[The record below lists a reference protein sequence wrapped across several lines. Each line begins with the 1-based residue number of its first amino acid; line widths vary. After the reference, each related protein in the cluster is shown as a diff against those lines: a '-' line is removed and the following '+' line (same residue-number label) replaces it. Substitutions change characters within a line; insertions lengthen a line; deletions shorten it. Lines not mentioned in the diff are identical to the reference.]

1 MKRLELLKKGQ
12 KLLVAVAASALLAG
26 CGASGNTSE
35 AVDATSTSEEVAD
48 NEESASEEA
57 AGSDESASEETADN
71 EESTSEVKVAEVALE
86 AENAPYTYEDEDGN
100 PAGYEYEV
108 LKKIDEYLTDW
119 EFNYQVVDYET
130 AAAGVT
136 TGRYDFESGCKF
148 RTPAR
153 EEAFLVSEPYN
164 YFFMNLVVKS
174 DSGIAGLEDLGG
186 KSIASIV
193 ATDGRAVALNDWL
206 KAHPDVDIQFDELAA
221 SGAMADEIIGVE
233 EGTFDAAYLSA
244 EQANAILDEVG
255 YTDLTIT
262 DRVDGRDT
270 VFLINQDRA
279 DVQAAL
285 NEALEALTEQGTLGE
300 LTVEWF
306 GEDNF
311 KVAEEI
317 GLKKD

>member
-1 MKRLELLKKGQ
+1 MKKSGLKKWTAI
-12 KLLVAVAASALLAG
+12 LLTGILGSSFLTG
-26 CGASGNTSE
+26 CGAS
-35 AVDATSTSEEVAD
+35 AVQAS
-48 NEESASEEA
+48 SAQ
-57 AGSDESASEETADN
+57 
-71 EESTSEVKVAEVALE
+71 VKTIEVALE
-86 AENAPYTYEDEDGN
+86 SENAPYTYEDENGN

-108 LKKIDEYLTDW
+108 LKLVDELLPEY
-119 EFNYQVVDYET
+119 EFHYQVVDYET

-136 TGRYDFESGCKF
+136 NGRYDFESGCKF

-153 EEAFLVSEPYN
+153 EEAYLVSSPYN

-174 DSGIAGLEDLGG
+174 DSGIQGLEDLKGG

-193 ATDGRAVALNDWL
+193 STDGRAVALNDWR
-206 KAHPDVDIQFDELAA
+206 KAHADIDLSFTELAA
-221 SGAMADEIIGVE
+221 SGSMADEIIGVE

-244 EQANAILDEVG
+244 EQANAILDELKF
-255 YTDLTIT
+255 TDLTIT

-270 VFLINQDRA
+270 VFLINKEKT

-285 NEALEALTEQGTLGE
+285 NKALDELTKQGKLGE
-300 LTVEWF
+300 LTVQFF

-311 KVAEEI
+311 EVARQI

>member
-1 MKRLELLKKGQ
+1 MEKERNNQTFQIESEENQMKKSGLKKWTAI
-12 KLLVAVAASALLAG
+12 LLTGILGSSFLTG
-26 CGASGNTSE
+26 CGAS
-35 AVDATSTSEEVAD
+35 AVQAS
-48 NEESASEEA
+48 SAQ
-57 AGSDESASEETADN
+57 
-71 EESTSEVKVAEVALE
+71 VKTIEVALE
-86 AENAPYTYEDEDGN
+86 SENAPYTYEDENGN

-108 LKKIDEYLTDW
+108 LKLVDELLPEY
-119 EFNYQVVDYET
+119 EFHYQVVDYET

-136 TGRYDFESGCKF
+136 NGRYDFESGCKF

-153 EEAFLVSEPYN
+153 EEAYLVSSPYN

-174 DSGIAGLEDLGG
+174 DSGIQGLEDLKGG

-193 ATDGRAVALNDWL
+193 STDGRAVALNDWR
-206 KAHPDVDIQFDELAA
+206 KAHADIDLSFTELAA
-221 SGAMADEIIGVE
+221 SGSMADEIIGVE

-244 EQANAILDEVG
+244 EQANAILDELKF
-255 YTDLTIT
+255 TDLTIT

-270 VFLINQDRA
+270 VFLINKEKT

-285 NEALEALTEQGTLGE
+285 NKALDELTKQGKLGE
-300 LTVEWF
+300 LTVQFF

-311 KVAEEI
+311 EVARQI